1 VDLPTSA
8 LQAVTIVKTP
18 GYEGDLIRDFEPA
31 GGEWTAELFLRDSG
45 DSASR
50 LSN

>member
-18 GYEGDLIRDFEPA
+18 GYEGDLIRDFEQA
-31 GGEWTAELFLRDSG
+31 IVDLSVWLSSIRKRGARTA
-45 DSASR
+45 
-50 LSN
+50 